1 MNGGSDGKTL
11 KTRKNLYCR
20 IHALSEE
27 NLRSLV
33 HYLNELESGEAHE
46 PNEETVAAIEESL
59 HPENLIECSDIQ
71 DMFKKCGVKC
81 SD

>member
-1 MNGGSDGKTL
+1 MNGL
-11 KTRKNLYCR
+11 QIEAINVRKNLCRR

-33 HYLNELESGEAHE
+33 LYLDELESGEEHE
-46 PNEETVAAIEESL
+46 PNEETVAAIKESL
-59 HPENLIECSDIQ
+59 DPENRIECRDIQ

>member
-1 MNGGSDGKTL
+1 MNVAHMENVKA
-11 KTRKNLYCR
+11 RKNLYRR

-27 NLRSLV
+27 SLQSLV

-46 PNEETVAAIEESL
+46 PNEETVAAIKESL

>member
-1 MNGGSDGKTL
+1 MDGARTENV
-11 KTRKNLYCR
+11 KTRKSLYRR

-27 NLRSLV
+27 NLQSLAL
-33 HYLNELESGEAHE
+33 YLDELEKGEPHE

-71 DMFKKCGVKC
+71 DMFRKCGVQC
-81 SD
+81 SG